1 VTAECD
7 IAAASSTAFVNTI
20 ADTTICSDMVSECVH
35 PDPDYFASNGC
46 NGVTNGTYDECCS
59 GGGNNPQNA
68 QDNIVNCT
76 MALQY
81 NATCLLANDFSLDTE
96 IGIVVSYTP
105 CDSYLGAVFFTCSSF
120 RSSDDYSGAGPG
132 TLISA
137 ASFNV
142 TFVNIPCTT
151 CTGGTCDPVLGCIC
165 PGVRFGDD
173 CQYSPSETSAA
184 FSLASSAPGAVIS
197 ALVALSAGF
206 FL

>member
-68 QDNIVNCT
+68 QD
-76 MALQY
+76 
-81 NATCLLANDFSLDTE
+81 NDFSLDTE

-184 FSLASSAPGAVIS
+184 FSLASSAPEAVIS